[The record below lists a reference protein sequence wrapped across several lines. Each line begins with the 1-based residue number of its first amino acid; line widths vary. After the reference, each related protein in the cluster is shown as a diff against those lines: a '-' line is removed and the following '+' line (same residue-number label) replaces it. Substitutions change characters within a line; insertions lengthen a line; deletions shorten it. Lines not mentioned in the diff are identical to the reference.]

1 MVKGAGIEYGASFL
15 HIILQFVG
23 LFVFRKK
30 LPRVTS
36 NFFSLF
42 SKATKCAHFEGRKI
56 VIWQLVFKVPE
67 SDTLGLLWWWWRC
80 GALLMGNSEQLE
92 CSMSSGLQV
101 CSLFSLDQF
110 PTTRLLLWKARG
122 HKKDFLKSSNLS
134 YLHQALANSTEI
146 MKNICDREVGLM
158 FYSTSLLDE
167 GKGSVAVSNCPLLFL
182 PTSFQTNGCCT
193 MEPDYDVLASSKKE
207 EEIAEAFTIYGW
219 WWW

>member
-1 MVKGAGIEYGASFL
+1 MKPQIQLASYGERCGHRIWSFFFL

-110 PTTRLLLWKARG
+110 PTTRLLL
-122 HKKDFLKSSNLS
+122 
-134 YLHQALANSTEI
+134 
-146 MKNICDREVGLM
+146 
-158 FYSTSLLDE
+158 
-167 GKGSVAVSNCPLLFL
+167 
-182 PTSFQTNGCCT
+182 
-193 MEPDYDVLASSKKE
+193 
-207 EEIAEAFTIYGW
+207 
-219 WWW
+219 

>member
-1 MVKGAGIEYGASFL
+1 MELLFC
-15 HIILQFVG
+15 ILFYSSLDY
-23 LFVFRKK
+23 LFFRKK

-110 PTTRLLLWKARG
+110 PTTRLLLWKTWG
-122 HKKDFLKSSNLS
+122 HKGDFFKKFQPV
-134 YLHQALANSTEI
+134 YLHQAVANLTEI

-158 FYSTSLLDE
+158 FYSTALL
-167 GKGSVAVSNCPLLFL
+167 S
-182 PTSFQTNGCCT
+182 
-193 MEPDYDVLASSKKE
+193 
-207 EEIAEAFTIYGW
+207 
-219 WWW
+219 

>member
-30 LPRVTS
+30 TATCYLQL
-36 NFFSLF
+36 FSLF

-92 CSMSSGLQV
+92 CSMSSGDYK
-101 CSLFSLDQF
+101 F
-110 PTTRLLLWKARG
+110 A
-122 HKKDFLKSSNLS
+122 H
-134 YLHQALANSTEI
+134 
-146 MKNICDREVGLM
+146 
-158 FYSTSLLDE
+158 YS
-167 GKGSVAVSNCPLLFL
+167 VWI
-182 PTSFQTNGCCT
+182 SFQQPDCCFEKHEVIKGT
-193 MEPDYDVLASSKKE
+193 FCKVPTCLFASGSS
-207 EEIAEAFTIYGW
+207 
-219 WWW
+219 

>member
-30 LPRVTS
+30 TATCYLQL
-36 NFFSLF
+36 FSLF

-92 CSMSSGLQV
+92 CSMSSGDYKFAHYSVWISLQ
-101 CSLFSLDQF
+101 Q
-110 PTTRLLLWKARG
+110 PRG
-122 HKKDFLKSSNLS
+122 AD
-134 YLHQALANSTEI
+134 
-146 MKNICDREVGLM
+146 C
-158 FYSTSLLDE
+158 
-167 GKGSVAVSNCPLLFL
+167 
-182 PTSFQTNGCCT
+182 
-193 MEPDYDVLASSKKE
+193 
-207 EEIAEAFTIYGW
+207 
-219 WWW
+219 